1 MVRSGRGAAKRL
13 RLDQT
18 DAEAKLWSKLRNRQ
32 LNGHKFRRQVP
43 IEGFVVDFVCYE
55 SRLVVEVDG
64 GQHDE
69 QAEKDARRTEVLE
82 DAGFLVIRFWNNEVL
97 GNCEGVLETIAA
109 VLADSSSPSP

>member
-1 MVRSGRGAAKRL
+1 MARKVRGTAQRL
-13 RLDQT
+13 RQDQT
-18 DAEAKLWSKLRNRQ
+18 DAEAKLWSRIRNRQ

-43 IEGFVVDFVCYE
+43 IERFVVDFVCYE
-55 SRLVVEVDG
+55 ARLIIEVDC

-69 QAEKDARRTEVLE
+69 QAEQDARRAQILE
-82 DAGFLVIRFWNNEVL
+82 DAGFQMIRFWNNEVL